1 MEPDYIGDGVEY
13 TRVSKVAMSIG
24 KSTDAVVE
32 TVKRLKLNHLIV
44 NIGSKR
50 TTVLPFESIVEVK
63 AYYIAKAK
71 KRVQPR
77 PKDIRNEACVAEC
90 EGCSNKMNNN
100 KCRISIDPGYHW
112 HEGMWKEGMC
122 CFRKLWEER

>member
-1 MEPDYIGDGVEY
+1 MEPDYIGNGVEY

-77 PKDIRNEACVAEC
+77 PKDMSNEACVEQC
-90 EGCSNKMNNN
+90 QGCRKMNNG
-100 KCRISIDPGYHW
+100 KCCISIDPGYQW
-112 HEGMWKEGMC
+112 MNGECWIRKACEG
-122 CFRKLWEER
+122 R